1 MNLTT
6 VTYEDYSRR
15 VNRFMRIAE
24 DADKLPAF
32 AFLTQIAQAAADLC
46 SGILG
51 LPDDEPE
58 TDVDRTAGS
67 LVFDE
72 PRAPIFS
79 MIREKLGSA
88 DGYWEVFDSTQK
100 DEPVMASLADDIGDT
115 YHDLKKGLRLAERG
129 ASPSEVIHE
138 WRSLFYIHW
147 GYHAAGAV
155 RAIYWL
161 LRDRWH
167 NGLMDGLRS
176 TDLSS

>member
-72 PRAPIFS
+72 PRAPIF
-79 MIREKLGSA
+79 
-88 DGYWEVFDSTQK
+88 
-100 DEPVMASLADDIGDT
+100 
-115 YHDLKKGLRLAERG
+115 
-129 ASPSEVIHE
+129 
-138 WRSLFYIHW
+138 
-147 GYHAAGAV
+147 
-155 RAIYWL
+155 
-161 LRDRWH
+161 
-167 NGLMDGLRS
+167 
-176 TDLSS
+176 